1 MATSPSVW
9 RQIAEPF
16 TQAGRQ
22 VADYDR
28 ALREKASTPSAYD
41 KFQADREAFLRQNT
55 FNFDTSVPVTN
66 TQSNLNRTGSDFD
79 QLMRQFTAPQTTGG
93 STASSTDLS
102 NFFANTSQ
110 TSGGSGGVSAQRV
123 GYTPLSAPRDAT
135 FTPYSVD
142 RSLYQL
148 EESAAERQA
157 LIDAR
162 ADLDARARAG
172 AESVIGVWK
181 KVEDNNRAAAEKSRV
196 LAQQYGNDALGLWVN
211 AANQAREASVLRA
224 AAVMANQGRAP
235 IDLDPMAGGGA
246 FIAAMESLALPEAER
261 AFAEGQ
267 MQAERSEFMGGLAQ
281 LQSAAYR
288 SEITRT
294 SQIMAADMAREHNAR
309 VLERI
314 ARERLSLQESE
325 QQAGLFNRQMQA
337 QIERENIERRF
348 AADQFNTQN
357 RLQVDQ
363 FNAQMRQAAAAA
375 SASGGGGIEANMK
388 RIQDALYLGGL
399 ARDGS
404 GPSIVSGF
412 TGLPLSVA
420 RELLA
425 GADAVRREN
434 IAAQSGRLPP
444 VIDIDR

>member
-1 MATSPSVW
+1 MALIKLPQPEDPAQAW
-9 RQIAEPF
+9 PRQTDIYGNPIPRGIQRPP
-16 TQAGRQ
+16 TT
-22 VADYDR
+22 
-28 ALREKASTPSAYD
+28 EKPLT
-41 KFQADREAFLRQNT
+41 
-55 FNFDTSVPVTN
+55 FDTSIPIN
-66 TQSNLNRTGSDFD
+66 MTQSNLNPTGSYFD
-79 QLMRQFTAPQTTGG
+79 NLMRQFTAPQTTGR
-93 STASSTDLS
+93 STAAETDLS
-102 NFFANTSQ
+102 NLLASMGQ
-110 TSGGSGGVSAQRV
+110 TSGGGVSAQRV
-123 GYTPLSAPRDAT
+123 GYTPISAPRDAT

-267 MQAERSEFMGGLAQ
+267 MQAERSEFMGSLAQ

-425 GADAVRREN
+425 GADTVRREN
-434 IAAQSGRLPP
+434 LAAQSGQLPP
-444 VIDIDR
+444 VIDID